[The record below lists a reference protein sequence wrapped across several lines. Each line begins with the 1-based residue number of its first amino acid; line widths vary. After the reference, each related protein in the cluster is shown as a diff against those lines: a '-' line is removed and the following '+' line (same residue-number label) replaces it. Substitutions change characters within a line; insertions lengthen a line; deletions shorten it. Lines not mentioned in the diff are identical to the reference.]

1 MGFLRS
7 IFLMLLGV
15 AAPCALAQRAYL
27 EFPESEIKGESRTA
41 GRTGW
46 VDVLA
51 FGVDGKLGKEGPGTF
66 KVVKLLDSASPAL
79 QQACASGRKLDR
91 VVLDFARTEV
101 SEVMVVRMELE
112 QVFVTSYDISSNGE
126 VPEEKVGLTFG
137 KVTFTYFPYRKPG
150 ESVYYNHVTNI
161 GGTGNG
167 SNEPPFDPDTDD
179 DGMPDDWERANGMT
193 VGVNDANADADG
205 DGLSNIDELRLG
217 TDPKSATSFFK
228 AELTTA
234 AEEGKMNLSWES
246 VAGKVYEVQWTP
258 DLLTPFTT
266 IQEVTGAG
274 GATTLPVT
282 RTGTVGFYRVR
293 PKP

>member
-7 IFLMLLGV
+7 MFLLWV
-15 AAPCALAQRAYL
+15 AAPCALAQAAFL
-27 EFPESEIKGESRTA
+27 QFPGSEIPGESRVA
-41 GRTGW
+41 GRAGW

-51 FGVDGKLGKEGPGTF
+51 FGIDGKLGKDGPGTF

-79 QQACASGRKLDR
+79 QQACASGRKLDS
-91 VVLDFARTEV
+91 VMLDFARTEGS
-101 SEVMVVRMELE
+101 SEVMVVRLELE
-112 QVFVTSYDISSNGE
+112 GVLVTSYDISSNGE
-126 VPEEKVGLTFG
+126 VPEEKVGLTFS

-150 ESVYYNHVTNI
+150 DSVFYNHVTNV
-161 GGTGNG
+161 GGKGDG

-228 AELTTA
+228 AELATA
-234 AEEGKMNLSWES
+234 AEEGKMNLSWVS

-266 IQEVTGAG
+266 IQEVTGSG
-274 GATTLPVT
+274 GSTTLPVT

>member
-1 MGFLRS
+1 MDFLR
-7 IFLMLLGV
+7 FMLLLCV
-15 AAPCALAQRAYL
+15 AAPCALAQSAFL
-27 EFPESEIKGESRTA
+27 EFPGSGIEGESRMV
-41 GRTGW
+41 GRSKW

-51 FGVDGKLGKEGPGTF
+51 FGVDGKLGKNGPGTF
-66 KVVKLLDSASPAL
+66 KVVKALDSASPAL
-79 QQACASGRKLDR
+79 QQACASGRKLDS
-91 VVLDFARTEV
+91 VVLDFARAEA
-101 SEVMVVRMELE
+101 SNEVMVVRMELE
-112 QVFVTSYDISSNGE
+112 QVFVTSYKISSDGE
-126 VPEEKVGLTFG
+126 MPEETVGLTFG

-150 ESVYYNHVTNI
+150 DTVYYDHVRNE
-161 GGTGNG
+161 GGTGEG
-167 SNEPPFDPDTDD
+167 PPFDPDTDD

-228 AELTTA
+228 AELATA
-234 AEEGKMNLSWES
+234 AEEGKMNLSWVS

-258 DLLTPFTT
+258 DLKTPFTT

-274 GATTLPVT
+274 GSTTLPVT